1 MVEEAKQDFE
11 SKIDVKVPLVELYLS
26 GMPFALKSRRGVA
39 IVLSFFGDVDEV
51 GELMQKSSHETRAYF
66 VNANG
71 LKGFIK
77 SVIVTFLRKAEEK
90 GELKGALKH
99 YKIEMGATEHQ
110 EVEIKA
116 LLADLEDMPT
126 DKERINYL
134 ESKYPY
140 LFILV
145 L

>member
-90 GELKGALKH
+90 GELKGALQH
-99 YKIEMGATEHQ
+99 KIEMGATEHH
-110 EVEIKA
+110 EVKIKA
-116 LLADLEDMPT
+116 LFADLDDMPT